1 MTRFKFFR
9 KSRKI
14 SMNKMIYYIFYEY
27 DDIEIFIKRI
37 MISITV
43 FKYYLIQIIKIK
55 FVIISRHFFNG
66 FHPSR
71 FLETSKQPQ
80 IYFYDE
86 LSTLK

>member
-1 MTRFKFFR
+1 
-9 KSRKI
+9 
-14 SMNKMIYYIFYEY
+14 
-27 DDIEIFIKRI
+27 

-66 FHPSR
+66 FHLSR